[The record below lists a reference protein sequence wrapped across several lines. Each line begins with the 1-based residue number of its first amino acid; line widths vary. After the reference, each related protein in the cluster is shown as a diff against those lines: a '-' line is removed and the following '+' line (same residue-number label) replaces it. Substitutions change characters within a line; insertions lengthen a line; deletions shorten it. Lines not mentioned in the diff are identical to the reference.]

1 MKHLELKELT
11 RYLKKNL
18 KKKVSITKA
27 LVISYILTGIVGIQS
42 MAAYDIK
49 EDGDYVIRVN
59 EHHVWLGK
67 GHKFL
72 RHNNPDAEYVLIGKN
87 LEGDLWSVSTGLSN
101 VTTQNAITYGM
112 GLRNTGLY
120 SSLIG
125 KDSKLEG
132 GNVNFT
138 IAYGR
143 ALNASNTVNGVLMV
157 NSGKI
162 TNASNAV
169 ILGTQLDTVSA
180 PNGIVIGKKVDA
192 VNTNGAVIM
201 GSDDSGYNS
210 GVGKQYQRTK
220 GEGKAVTAIGA
231 HSQALADAATA
242 VGTRAKASG
251 KESAAFGSNAQAAAF
266 RAVSI
271 GDRAQAT
278 LENSVALGSG
288 SVTKVSNKEA
298 YLVGKGEVTGADVN
312 RVLAIGGR
320 RIQGVNAGGEDTDAV
335 NVLQLKTALSKKI
348 SFVPVYATPNNPTK
362 NEIGLDGSIKIG
374 VASWDQKDSANN
386 TERFVGDNLSTTS
399 TKDGIM
405 IGLKESPKFKSLKL
419 GDNGDVS
426 LSVSDENLLLNNKK
440 IGGLAKATSD
450 NEAVNLAQLK
460 TGEDIDVSKWTE
472 KLKLKNL
479 ELNLLGNIGSAQKT
493 TLAKGIHYT
502 SPILKIEA
510 KQDGEVHFDLSTD
523 GENKIKQLS
532 KDSISLKAKEND
544 PIKVE
549 GTNGAYTLSL
559 EKDKLK
565 NLVETQ
571 NLAGKDLDN
580 LTDKAKGNIKKL
592 LEVKGDSKDI
602 KVAKSTDGDKDVYTV
617 SLDDTLKEKINKIG
631 SGTVADNDTNLVT
644 GGQVNQAI
652 TNAKNEL
659 INKGIQFSGDSGDKI
674 TTKLGEEIKF
684 QGGKTSD
691 LTDNNIGVINENG
704 IMKVKLSNTIT
715 GLKTI
720 NLGDVKLSDEGLDVG
735 NHKITK
741 LSDGTEDSDAVNYK
755 QLKDVLNKKLSKTV
769 INLQA
774 DSPMVIAVK
783 NQDSTLEKV
792 VKDPS
797 DNKYYRIS
805 DMEGTKH
812 RDGATPVSKANG
824 DEFVISTIDE
834 DGGLSE
840 KKSIKI
846 TKVKDGDI
854 SEKSTDAINGSQLA
868 KILGVDGTTY
878 KIGADGKIVKADGK
892 PVYNVI
898 KSNPSTTPTN
908 ALEATNAIIDAI
920 NKGFKVKAD
929 GDETKDKNLGDTIT
943 LIHSKEEKDGYSGKN
958 LKTYLTD
965 NGEFALLFNTKPTFT
980 EVTVGDETNGKTVL
994 GKDGLTIKGSDG
1006 KEGKITIDDKG
1017 KLAIKNGNKTS
1028 TLVTEESAKQNLELS
1043 YKVNNETNGKSTSLE
1058 KGLTFKSDGTD
1069 IQISSEDKG
1078 IIKFN
1083 IDKASAVDEANKDKL
1098 VTAGI
1103 IKEYVDKKAKEQ
1115 QESGNKI
1122 TGDNSDGTAKDINDG
1137 LNGKTLTE
1145 KINAL
1150 RNGEAGPMVYTDK
1163 DGNKLKRGSDGK
1175 LYNPDDLNG
1184 DGTVKEGK
1192 TPVKDV
1198 ELKLNGDNPV
1208 ALRNVANAIDKVSDL
1223 TGDGSLGEDG
1233 NKAVNKNDLQKVVKA
1248 GLNIKGN
1255 TGDTHQDL
1263 DSTLTIQGKEN
1274 ETFDEQ
1280 KHSSD
1285 NLVTKVED
1293 NKVTIAMKKN
1303 PEFDSVKLGEI
1314 ELKPNEKGA
1323 LKLSNGNENVSLTGI
1338 KAGDI
1343 KKNSS
1348 DAINGDQLSKILNNL
1363 GVDKDGNLLKDSTN
1377 VLKPLIDEKGVEQT
1391 TKPNTL
1397 TEGINN
1403 IVDTMNKGL
1412 KFKADNSEFETTQH
1426 LGSTIEIVKMGED
1439 SVVNYNGNNIVTKAS
1454 SEKGKVKF
1462 EIGMSEKP
1470 VFKEIQL
1477 SQGKDKPVITLSP
1490 TDKGEIEVKNGNN
1503 TKTLVTT
1510 DNISQYTPTEFVDEI
1525 GHPLIKEGDKYYKQ
1539 SLDDNGNTVKTEYN
1553 VDVNNPLRVGIKDP
1567 TKNPSGIILTNLAP
1581 GKIEAG
1587 SKDAVT
1593 GGQLVDKINQIKDEV
1608 KGKMEN
1614 ADERIK
1620 DIDKKSNLAL
1630 GGVANA
1636 VAMANLL
1643 QVNSYSDYRHNISAA
1658 YGYYGRQHA
1667 LAIGFSG
1674 VSENRRVNYR
1684 ISGSVNTQGNLAFGG
1699 GIGIMLGNKEERYT
1713 DKLEK
1718 LNVAKLH
1725 DRIDEL
1731 EKDKISDRKEIEN
1744 LKRENQEIKEMLKKI
1759 LKK

>member
-27 LVISYILTGIVGIQS
+27 LVISYILTGLVGIQS
-42 MAAYDIK
+42 MAEYDLK

-87 LEGDLWSVSTGLSN
+87 LEGDLWSVSTGISN
-101 VTTQNAITYGM
+101 VTTQNSITYGI

-125 KDSKLEG
+125 RDSSIEG
-132 GNVNFT
+132 GNVNWT
-138 IAYGR
+138 LAYGR
-143 ALNASNTVNGVLMV
+143 ALKASNTVNGVLMV
-157 NSGKI
+157 NEGKI
-162 TNASNAV
+162 TNGSNSV
-169 ILGTQLDTVSA
+169 IFGSKLNDISA
-180 PNGIVIGKKVDA
+180 QNGVVIGKKVEA
-192 VNTNGAVIM
+192 VNTNGAVII
-201 GSDDSGYNS
+201 GSDDSGYKS
-210 GVGKQYQRTK
+210 GFGGTWQSTK

-288 SVTKVSNKEA
+288 SVTKASNKEA

-320 RIQGVNAGGEDTDAV
+320 RIQGVSAGGEDTDAV
-335 NVLQLKTALSKKI
+335 NVAQLKAALSKKI
-348 SFVPVYATPNNPTK
+348 SFVPEYATPKNPEK
-362 NEIGLDGSIKIG
+362 NEVGLDGSIKIG
-374 VASWDQKDSANN
+374 VASWDQTDSANN
-386 TERFVGDNLSTTS
+386 KERFVGDNLSTTS

-419 GDNGDVS
+419 GDNGEVS
-426 LSVSDENLLLNNKK
+426 LSVSDGNLLLNSKK
-440 IGGLAKATSD
+440 IAGLAKATSD

-460 TGEDIDVSKWTE
+460 TGEDIDVTKWQE
-472 KLKLKNL
+472 KLKLKDL
-479 ELNLLGNIGSAQKT
+479 ELNLLGNVGTSQKT
-493 TLAKGIHYT
+493 TLAQGIKYT

-510 KQDGEVHFDLSTD
+510 RKDGEVHFELSAD

-532 KDSISLKAKEND
+532 KDSISIKAKEND

-549 GTNGAYTLSL
+549 ETNGAYTLSL

-592 LEVKGDSKDI
+592 LEVKGDEDI

-617 SLDDTLKEKINKIG
+617 SLDDTLKDKINKIG
-631 SGTVADNDTNLVT
+631 SGNVADNDTNLVT

-659 INKGIQFSGDSGDKI
+659 INKGIQFSGDSGGEI
-674 TTKLGEEIKF
+674 TKKLGEEIKF

-704 IMKVKLSNTIT
+704 IMKIKLSNTIT
-715 GLKTI
+715 GLKAI
-720 NLGDVKLSDEGLDVG
+720 NLGDVKLSNEGLDVG

-994 GKDGLTIKGSDG
+994 GKDGLTIKGKDG

-1017 KLAIKNGNKTS
+1017 KLAIKNGDKTS
-1028 TLVTEESAKQNLELS
+1028 TLVTEESAKQNLKLS
-1043 YKVNNETNGKSTSLE
+1043 YKVNNEPTGKSTSLE
-1058 KGLTFKSDGTD
+1058 QGLTFKSDEKD
-1069 IQISSEDKG
+1069 IQISSEENG

-1083 IDKASAVDEANKDKL
+1083 IDKASAVDDTTNKDKL
-1098 VTAGI
+1098 VTAGV
-1103 IKEYVDKKAKEQ
+1103 IKDYVDKKAKEQ
-1115 QESGNKI
+1115 QES
-1122 TGDNSDGTAKDINDG
+1122 
-1137 LNGKTLTE
+1137 GKTLTE

-1163 DGNKLKRGSDGK
+1163 NGNKLKRGSDGK
-1175 LYNPDDLNG
+1175 LYNPSDLND
-1184 DGTVKEGK
+1184 DGTPKDVEKAVKN
-1192 TPVKDV
+1192 V

-1208 ALRNVANAIDKVSDL
+1208 ALNNVANAVDKVSDL
-1223 TGDGSLGEDG
+1223 TGDGNLSDG

-1255 TGDTHQDL
+1255 KGETHQNL
-1263 DSTLTIQGKEN
+1263 GSTLTIQGKEN

-1280 KHSSD
+1280 KHSSE

-1293 NKVTIAMKKN
+1293 GKVTIAMKKN

-1323 LKLSNGNENVSLTGI
+1323 LKLSKDNKNVSLTGI
-1338 KAGDI
+1338 EAGEI
-1343 KKNSS
+1343 KKDSS
-1348 DAINGDQLSKILNNL
+1348 DAINGDQLNKILTNL
-1363 GVDKDGNLLKDSTN
+1363 GVDKDGNLLTNSTN
-1377 VLKPLIDEKGVEQT
+1377 VLKPLKDEKGLEQT
-1391 TKPNTL
+1391 PKPTTL
-1397 TEGINN
+1397 TQGINN

-1412 KFKADNSEFETTQH
+1412 KFNADNNAATTQY
-1426 LGSTIEIVKMGED
+1426 LGSTIEIVKMGENP
-1439 SVVNYNGNNIVTKAS
+1439 VVGYNGNNIVTKVS
-1454 SEKGKVKF
+1454 SPENGKVKF

-1470 VFKEIQL
+1470 EFKEIQL
-1477 SQGKDKPVITLSP
+1477 SQGEGEDKKTITLRP
-1490 TDKGEIEVKNGNN
+1490 TDQGEIEVKSGDS
-1503 TKTLVTT
+1503 TKTLVTS
-1510 DNISQYTPTEFVDEI
+1510 DNISQYTPIEYVDEI
-1525 GHPLIKEGDKYYKQ
+1525 GHPLIKKDDKYYKQ
-1539 SLDDNGNTVKTEYN
+1539 SLDDSGNTVETEY
-1553 VDVNNPLRVGIKDP
+1553 VVGADNPLRVGIKDP
-1567 TKNPSGIILTNLAP
+1567 TRNPSGTILTNLAP

-1593 GGQLVDKINQIKDEV
+1593 GGQLVAKMNQIKDEF
-1608 KGKMEN
+1608 KGQMEN
-1614 ADERIK
+1614 
-1620 DIDKKSNLAL
+1620 IDKKSDLAL

-1667 LAIGFSG
+1667 LAVGFSG
-1674 VSENRRVNYR
+1674 VSENRRINYR

>member
-27 LVISYILTGIVGIQS
+27 LVISYILTGLVGIQS
-42 MAAYDIK
+42 MAEYDLK

-87 LEGDLWSVSTGLSN
+87 LEGDLWSVSTGISN
-101 VTTQNAITYGM
+101 VTTQNSITYGI

-125 KDSKLEG
+125 RDSSIEG
-132 GNVNFT
+132 GNVNWT
-138 IAYGR
+138 LAYGR
-143 ALNASNTVNGVLMV
+143 ALKASNTVNGVLMV
-157 NSGKI
+157 NEGKI
-162 TNASNAV
+162 TNGSNSV
-169 ILGTQLDTVSA
+169 IFGSKLNDISA
-180 PNGIVIGKKVDA
+180 QNGVVIGKKVEA
-192 VNTNGAVIM
+192 VNTNGAVII
-201 GSDDSGYNS
+201 GSDDSGYKS
-210 GVGKQYQRTK
+210 GFGGTWQSTK

-288 SVTKVSNKEA
+288 SVTKASNKEA

-320 RIQGVNAGGEDTDAV
+320 RIQGVSAGGEDTDAV
-335 NVLQLKTALSKKI
+335 NVAQLKAALSKKI
-348 SFVPVYATPNNPTK
+348 SFVPEYATPKNPEK
-362 NEIGLDGSIKIG
+362 NEVGLDGSIKIG
-374 VASWDQKDSANN
+374 VASWDQTDSANN
-386 TERFVGDNLSTTS
+386 KERFVGDNLSTTS

-419 GDNGDVS
+419 GDNGEVS
-426 LSVSDENLLLNNKK
+426 LSVSDGNLLLNSKK
-440 IGGLAKATSD
+440 IAGLAKATSD
-450 NEAVNLAQLK
+450 NEAVNLSQLK
-460 TGEDIDVSKWTE
+460 TGEDIDVSKWKE
-472 KLKLKNL
+472 KLELKNL

-510 KQDGEVHFDLSTD
+510 KKDGVVHFELSAD

-532 KDSISLKAKEND
+532 KDSISIKAKEND

-549 GTNGAYTLSL
+549 ETNGAYTLSL

-565 NLVETQ
+565 KLVETQ

-592 LEVKGDSKDI
+592 LEVKGDKDI

-617 SLDDTLKEKINKIG
+617 SLDDTLKDKINKIG
-631 SGTVADNDTNLVT
+631 SGNVADNDTNLVT

-652 TNAKNEL
+652 TTAKNEL
-659 INKGIQFSGDSGDKI
+659 INKGIQFSGDFGDKI
-674 TTKLGEEIKF
+674 TKKLGEEIKF

-704 IMKVKLSNTIT
+704 IMKIKLSNTIT
-715 GLKTI
+715 GLKAI
-720 NLGDVKLSDEGLDVG
+720 NLGDVKLSNEGLDVG

-755 QLKDVLNKKLSKTV
+755 QLKDVLSKTINKTV

-783 NQDSTLEKV
+783 DKKNGKLEKV

-797 DNKYYRIS
+797 DNNYYKIS
-805 DMEGTKH
+805 DMNGTKH
-812 RDGATPVSKANG
+812 KDDATPVSKANG

-854 SEKSTDAINGSQLA
+854 SVDSTDAINGSQLA

-878 KIGADGKIVKADGK
+878 KIGADGKIVKSDGK

-898 KSNPSTTPTN
+898 KSNPSTTPN
-908 ALEATNAIIDAI
+908 NVLEATNAIIDAI

-929 GDETKDKNLGDTIT
+929 GNETKDKNLGDTIT
-943 LIHSKEEKDGYSGKN
+943 LIRGEDEKDGYSGKN
-958 LKTYLTD
+958 LKTYLTN
-965 NGEFALLFNTKPTFT
+965 NGEFALLFKTNPVFK
-980 EVTVGDETNGKTVL
+980 EITVGDDTNGKTVL
-994 GKDGLTIKGSDG
+994 SKDGLTIKGKDG

-1017 KLAIKNGNKTS
+1017 KLAIKNGDKTS
-1028 TLVTEESAKQNLELS
+1028 TLVTEESAKQNLKLS
-1043 YKVNNETNGKSTSLE
+1043 YKVNNEPTGKSTSLE
-1058 KGLTFKSDGTD
+1058 QGLTFKSDEKD
-1069 IQISSEDKG
+1069 IQISSEENG

-1083 IDKASAVDEANKDKL
+1083 IDKASAVDDTTNKDKL
-1098 VTAGI
+1098 VTAGV

-1115 QESGNKI
+1115 QESGNKV

-1163 DGNKLKRGSDGK
+1163 AGNKLKRGSDGK
-1175 LYNPDDLNG
+1175 LYNPEDLND
-1184 DGTVKEGK
+1184 DGSVKQGG
-1192 TPVKDV
+1192 TPVENA
-1198 ELKLNGDNPV
+1198 ELKLNGDKPV
-1208 ALRNVANAIDKVSDL
+1208 ALNNVANAVDKVSDL
-1223 TGDGSLGEDG
+1223 TGEGSLSDG
-1233 NKAVNKNDLQKVVKA
+1233 NKAVNKNDLRKVVKA

-1255 TGDTHQDL
+1255 KGETHQNL
-1263 DSTLTIQGKEN
+1263 GSTLTIQGKEN

-1293 NKVTIAMKKN
+1293 GKVTIAMKKN

-1323 LKLSNGNENVSLTGI
+1323 LKLSNGDKNVSLTGI

-1343 KKNSS
+1343 KENSS
-1348 DAINGDQLSKILNNL
+1348 DSINGDQLSKILTNL
-1363 GVDKDGNLLKDSTN
+1363 GVDKDGNLLTNSTN
-1377 VLKPLIDEKGVEQT
+1377 VLKPLKDEKGVEQT
-1391 TKPNTL
+1391 EKPTTL
-1397 TEGINN
+1397 TQGINN

-1412 KFKADNSEFETTQH
+1412 KFNADNNVKTTQY
-1426 LGSTIEIVKMGED
+1426 LGSTIEIVKMGD
-1439 SVVNYNGNNIVTKAS
+1439 NTKVGYNGNNIVTNVS
-1454 SEKGKVKF
+1454 SPENGKVKF

-1470 VFKEIQL
+1470 EFKEIQL
-1477 SQGKDKPVITLSP
+1477 SQGEGENKKTITLRP
-1490 TDKGEIEVKNGNN
+1490 TDQGEIEVKNGDS
-1503 TKTLVTT
+1503 TKTLVTS
-1510 DNISQYTPTEFVDEI
+1510 DNISQYTPIEYVDEI
-1525 GHPLIKEGDKYYKQ
+1525 GNPLIQEGNKYYKQ
-1539 SLDDNGNTVKTEYN
+1539 SLDDDGKPVKTEYI
-1553 VDVNNPLRVGIKDP
+1553 VGADNPLRVGIKDP
-1567 TKNPSGIILTNLAP
+1567 NKNPSGIVLTNLAP

-1593 GGQLVDKINQIKDEV
+1593 GGQLVAKMNQIKDEF
-1608 KGKMEN
+1608 KGQMEN
-1614 ADERIK
+1614 
-1620 DIDKKSNLAL
+1620 IDKKSDLAL

-1667 LAIGFSG
+1667 LAVGFSG

-1684 ISGSVNTQGNLAFGG
+1684 ISGSVNTQGNLALGG

>member
-27 LVISYILTGIVGIQS
+27 LVISYILTGLVGIQS
-42 MAAYDIK
+42 MAEYDIK

-87 LEGDLWSVSTGLSN
+87 LEGDLWSVSTGISN
-101 VTTQNAITYGM
+101 VTTQNSITYGI

-125 KDSKLEG
+125 RDSSIEG
-132 GNVNFT
+132 GNVNWT
-138 IAYGR
+138 LAYGR
-143 ALNASNTVNGVLMV
+143 ALKASNTVNGVLMV
-157 NSGKI
+157 NEGKI
-162 TNASNAV
+162 TNGSNSV
-169 ILGTQLDTVSA
+169 IFGSKLNDISA
-180 PNGIVIGKKVDA
+180 QNGVVIGKKVEA
-192 VNTNGAVIM
+192 VNTNGAVII
-201 GSDDSGYNS
+201 GSDDSGYKS
-210 GVGKQYQRTK
+210 GFGGTWQSTK
-220 GEGKAVTAIGA
+220 GEGKGVTAIGA

-242 VGTRAKASG
+242 VGTRAKATG
-251 KESAAFGSNAQAAAF
+251 KEAAAFGSNAQATAF
-266 RAVSI
+266 RTVSI

-288 SVTKVSNKEA
+288 SVTKASNKEA

-320 RIQGVNAGGEDTDAV
+320 RIQGVSAGGEDTDAV
-335 NVLQLKTALSKKI
+335 NVAQLKAALSKKI
-348 SFVPVYATPNNPTK
+348 SFVPEYATPKNPEK
-362 NEIGLDGSIKIG
+362 NEVGLDGSIKIG
-374 VASWDQKDSANN
+374 VAYWDQTDSANN
-386 TERFVGDNLSTTS
+386 KERFVGDNLSTTS

-419 GDNGDVS
+419 GDNGEVS
-426 LSVSDENLLLNNKK
+426 LSVSDGNLLLNSKK
-440 IGGLAKATSD
+440 IAGLAKATSD
-450 NEAVNLAQLK
+450 NEAVNLSQLK
-460 TGEDIDVSKWTE
+460 TGEDIDVNKWTE
-472 KLKLKNL
+472 KLKLKDL
-479 ELNLLGNIGSAQKT
+479 ELNLLGNVGSSQKT
-493 TLAKGIHYT
+493 TLAQGIKYT

-510 KQDGEVHFDLSTD
+510 KKDGEVHFELSTD

-532 KDSISLKAKEND
+532 KDSISIKAKEND

-549 GTNGAYTLSL
+549 ETNGAYTLSL

-565 NLVETQ
+565 KLVETQ

-592 LEVKGDSKDI
+592 LEVKGDKDI

-617 SLDDTLKEKINKIG
+617 SLDDTLKDKINKIG
-631 SGTVADNDTNLVT
+631 SGNVADNDTNLVT

-652 TNAKNEL
+652 TTAKNEL
-659 INKGIQFSGDSGDKI
+659 INKGIQFSGDFGDKI
-674 TTKLGEEIKF
+674 TKKLGEEIKF

-704 IMKVKLSNTIT
+704 IMKIKLSNTIT
-715 GLKTI
+715 GLKAI
-720 NLGDVKLSDEGLDVG
+720 NLGDVKLSNEGLDVG

-755 QLKDVLNKKLSKTV
+755 QLKDVLSKTINKTV

-783 NQDSTLEKV
+783 DKKNGKLEKV

-797 DNKYYRIS
+797 DNNYYKIS
-805 DMEGTKH
+805 DMNGTKH
-812 RDGATPVSKANG
+812 KDDATPVSKANG

-854 SEKSTDAINGSQLA
+854 SVDSTDAINGSQLA

-878 KIGADGKIVKADGK
+878 KIGADGKIVKADGTS
-892 PVYNVI
+892 VYNAI
-898 KSNPSTTPTN
+898 KGNPSTTPTN

-943 LIHSKEEKDGYSGKN
+943 LIRGEDEKDGYSGKN
-958 LKTYLTD
+958 LKTYLTN
-965 NGEFALLFNTKPTFT
+965 NGEFALLFKTNPVFK
-980 EVTVGDETNGKTVL
+980 EVTVGDDTNGKTVL
-994 GKDGLTIKGSDG
+994 SKDGLTIKGKDG

-1028 TLVTEESAKQNLELS
+1028 TLVTEESAKQKLKLS

-1058 KGLTFKSDGTD
+1058 QGLTFKSDGTD
-1069 IQISSEDKG
+1069 IQISSEDNG

-1083 IDKASAVDEANKDKL
+1083 IDKASAVDDANKDKL
-1098 VTAGI
+1098 VTAGV
-1103 IKEYVDKKAKEQ
+1103 IKKYVDEKAKEQ
-1115 QESGNKI
+1115 QESGNKV

-1163 DGNKLKRGSDGK
+1163 DGKKLKRGSDGK
-1175 LYNPDDLNG
+1175 LYNPDDLND
-1184 DGTVKEGK
+1184 DGTVKQGK
-1192 TPVKDV
+1192 TPVENV

-1208 ALRNVANAIDKVSDL
+1208 ALNNVANAVDKVSDL
-1223 TGDGSLGEDG
+1223 TGDGNLSDG

-1255 TGDTHQDL
+1255 KGETHQNL
-1263 DSTLTIQGKEN
+1263 GSTLTIQGKEN

-1293 NKVTIAMKKN
+1293 GKVTIAMKKN

-1323 LKLSNGNENVSLTGI
+1323 LKLSKDNKNVSLTGI
-1338 KAGDI
+1338 EAGEI
-1343 KKNSS
+1343 KKDSS
-1348 DAINGDQLSKILNNL
+1348 DAINGDQLNKILTNL
-1363 GVDKDGNLLKDSTN
+1363 GVDKDGNLLTNSTN
-1377 VLKPLIDEKGVEQT
+1377 VLKPLKDEKGLEQT
-1391 TKPNTL
+1391 PKPTTL
-1397 TEGINN
+1397 TQGINK

-1412 KFKADNSEFETTQH
+1412 KFNADNNVETTQY
-1426 LGSTIEIVKMGED
+1426 LGSTIEIVKMGENP
-1439 SVVNYNGNNIVTKAS
+1439 VEGYNGNNIVTKVS
-1454 SEKGKVKF
+1454 SPEKGKVKF
-1462 EIGMSEKP
+1462 EIGMSKTPE
-1470 VFKEIQL
+1470 FKEIQL
-1477 SQGKDKPVITLSP
+1477 SQGEGENKKTITLRP
-1490 TDKGEIEVKNGNN
+1490 TDKGEIEVKSGDS
-1503 TKTLVTT
+1503 TKTLVTS
-1510 DNISQYTPTEFVDEI
+1510 DNISQYTPIEYVDEI
-1525 GHPLIKEGDKYYKQ
+1525 GKPLIKKEDKYYKQ
-1539 SLDDNGNTVKTEYN
+1539 SLDDSGNTVETEY
-1553 VDVNNPLRVGIKDP
+1553 VVGADNPLRVGIKDP
-1567 TKNPSGIILTNLAP
+1567 TKNPGGTILTNLAP

-1593 GGQLVDKINQIKDEV
+1593 GGQLVDKMNQIKDEF
-1608 KGKMEN
+1608 KGQMEN
-1614 ADERIK
+1614 
-1620 DIDKKSNLAL
+1620 IDKKSDLAL

-1667 LAIGFSG
+1667 LAVGFSG

-1684 ISGSVNTQGNLAFGG
+1684 ISGSVNTQGNLALGG

>member
-27 LVISYILTGIVGIQS
+27 LVISYILTGLVGIQS
-42 MAAYDIK
+42 MAEYDIK

-87 LEGDLWSVSTGLSN
+87 LEGDLWSVSTGISN
-101 VTTQNAITYGM
+101 VTTQNSITYGI

-125 KDSKLEG
+125 RDSSIEG
-132 GNVNFT
+132 GNVNWT
-138 IAYGR
+138 LAYGR
-143 ALNASNTVNGVLMV
+143 ALKASNTVNGVLMV
-157 NSGKI
+157 NEGKI
-162 TNASNAV
+162 TNGSNSV
-169 ILGTQLDTVSA
+169 IFGSKLNDISA
-180 PNGIVIGKKVDA
+180 QNGVVIGKKVEA
-192 VNTNGAVIM
+192 VNTNGAVII
-201 GSDDSGYNS
+201 GSDDSGYKS
-210 GVGKQYQRTK
+210 GFGGTWQSTK
-220 GEGKAVTAIGA
+220 GEGKGVTAIGA

-242 VGTRAKASG
+242 VGTRAKATG
-251 KESAAFGSNAQAAAF
+251 KEAAAFGSNAQATAF
-266 RAVSI
+266 RTVSI

-288 SVTKVSNKEA
+288 SVTKASNKEA

-320 RIQGVNAGGEDTDAV
+320 RIQGVSAGGEDTDAV
-335 NVLQLKTALSKKI
+335 NVAQLKAALSKKI
-348 SFVPVYATPNNPTK
+348 SFVPEYATPKNPEK
-362 NEIGLDGSIKIG
+362 NEVGLDGSIKIG
-374 VASWDQKDSANN
+374 VAYWDQTDSANN
-386 TERFVGDNLSTTS
+386 KERFVGDNLSTTS

-419 GDNGDVS
+419 GDNGEVS
-426 LSVSDENLLLNNKK
+426 LSVSDGNLLLNSKK
-440 IGGLAKATSD
+440 IAGLAKATSD
-450 NEAVNLAQLK
+450 NEAVNLSQLK
-460 TGEDIDVSKWTE
+460 TGEDIDVNKWTE
-472 KLKLKNL
+472 KLKLKDL
-479 ELNLLGNIGSAQKT
+479 ELNLLGNVGSSQKT
-493 TLAKGIHYT
+493 TLAQGIKYT

-510 KQDGEVHFDLSTD
+510 KKDGEVHFELSTD

-532 KDSISLKAKEND
+532 KDSISIKAKEND

-549 GTNGAYTLSL
+549 ETNGAYTLSL

-565 NLVETQ
+565 KLVETQ

-592 LEVKGDSKDI
+592 LEVKGDKDI

-617 SLDDTLKEKINKIG
+617 SLDDTLKDKINKIG
-631 SGTVADNDTNLVT
+631 SGNVADNDTNLVT

-652 TNAKNEL
+652 TTAKNEL
-659 INKGIQFSGDSGDKI
+659 INKGIQFSGDFGDKI
-674 TTKLGEEIKF
+674 TKKLGEEIKF

-704 IMKVKLSNTIT
+704 IMKIKLSNTIT
-715 GLKTI
+715 GLKAI
-720 NLGDVKLSDEGLDVG
+720 NLGDVKLSNEGLDVG

-755 QLKDVLNKKLSKTV
+755 QLKDVLSKTINKTV

-783 NQDSTLEKV
+783 DKKNGKLEKV

-797 DNKYYRIS
+797 DNNYYKIS
-805 DMEGTKH
+805 DMNGTKH
-812 RDGATPVSKANG
+812 KDDATPVSKANG

-854 SEKSTDAINGSQLA
+854 SVDSTDAINGSQLA

-878 KIGADGKIVKADGK
+878 KIGADGKIVKADGTS
-892 PVYNVI
+892 VYNAI
-898 KSNPSTTPTN
+898 KGNPSTTPTN

-929 GDETKDKNLGDTIT
+929 GSETKDKNLGDTIT
-943 LIHSKEEKDGYSGKN
+943 LIHGEDEKDGYSGKN
-958 LKTYLTD
+958 LRTYLTN
-965 NGEFALLFNTKPTFT
+965 NGEFALLFNTNPVFK
-980 EVTVGDETNGKTVL
+980 EVTVGDDTNGKTVL
-994 GKDGLTIKGSDG
+994 SKDGLTIKGSDG

-1017 KLAIKNGNKTS
+1017 KLAIKDGDKTS
-1028 TLVTEESAKQNLELS
+1028 TLVTEESAKQNLKLS
-1043 YKVNNETNGKSTSLE
+1043 YKVNNEPTGKSTSLE
-1058 KGLTFKSDGTD
+1058 QGLTFKSDEKD
-1069 IQISSEDKG
+1069 IQISSEENG

-1083 IDKASAVDEANKDKL
+1083 IDKASAVDDTTNKDKL
-1098 VTAGI
+1098 VTAGV
-1103 IKEYVDKKAKEQ
+1103 IKKYVDEKAKEQ
-1115 QESGNKI
+1115 QES
-1122 TGDNSDGTAKDINDG
+1122 
-1137 LNGKTLTE
+1137 GKTLTE

-1163 DGNKLKRGSDGK
+1163 NGNKLKRGSDGK
-1175 LYNPDDLNG
+1175 LYNPSDLND
-1184 DGTVKEGK
+1184 DGTPKDVEKAVKN
-1192 TPVKDV
+1192 V

-1208 ALRNVANAIDKVSDL
+1208 ALNNVANAVDKVSDL
-1223 TGDGSLGEDG
+1223 TGDGNLSDG

-1255 TGDTHQDL
+1255 KGETHQNL
-1263 DSTLTIQGKEN
+1263 GSTLTIQGKEN

-1293 NKVTIAMKKN
+1293 GKVTIAMKKN

-1323 LKLSNGNENVSLTGI
+1323 LKLSKDNKNVSLTGI
-1338 KAGDI
+1338 EAGEI
-1343 KKNSS
+1343 KKDSS
-1348 DAINGDQLSKILNNL
+1348 DAINGDQLNKILTNL
-1363 GVDKDGNLLKDSTN
+1363 GVDKDGNLLTNSTN
-1377 VLKPLIDEKGVEQT
+1377 VLKPLKDEKGLEQT
-1391 TKPNTL
+1391 PKPTTL
-1397 TEGINN
+1397 TQGINN

-1412 KFKADNSEFETTQH
+1412 KFNADNNAATTQY
-1426 LGSTIEIVKMGED
+1426 LGSTIEIVKMGENP
-1439 SVVNYNGNNIVTKAS
+1439 VVGYNGNNIVTKVS
-1454 SEKGKVKF
+1454 SPENGKVKF

-1470 VFKEIQL
+1470 EFKEIQL
-1477 SQGKDKPVITLSP
+1477 SQGEGEDKKTITLRP
-1490 TDKGEIEVKNGNN
+1490 TDQGEIEVKSGDS
-1503 TKTLVTT
+1503 TKTLVTS
-1510 DNISQYTPTEFVDEI
+1510 DNISQYTPIEYVDEI
-1525 GHPLIKEGDKYYKQ
+1525 GHPLIKKDDKYYKQ
-1539 SLDDNGNTVKTEYN
+1539 SLDDSGNTVETEY
-1553 VDVNNPLRVGIKDP
+1553 VVGADNPLRVGIKDP
-1567 TKNPSGIILTNLAP
+1567 TRNPSGTILTNLAP

-1593 GGQLVDKINQIKDEV
+1593 GGQLVAKMNQIKDEF
-1608 KGKMEN
+1608 KGQMEN
-1614 ADERIK
+1614 
-1620 DIDKKSNLAL
+1620 IDKKSDLAL

-1667 LAIGFSG
+1667 LAVGFSG
-1674 VSENRRVNYR
+1674 VSENRRINYR

-1699 GIGIMLGNKEERYT
+1699 GIGVMLGNKEERYT

>member
-27 LVISYILTGIVGIQS
+27 LVISYILTGLVGIQS
-42 MAAYDIK
+42 MAEYDIK

-87 LEGDLWSVSTGLSN
+87 LEGDLWSVSTGISN
-101 VTTQNAITYGM
+101 VTTQNSITYGI

-125 KDSKLEG
+125 RDSSIEG
-132 GNVNFT
+132 GNVNWT
-138 IAYGR
+138 LAYGR
-143 ALNASNTVNGVLMV
+143 ALKASNTVNGVLMV
-157 NSGKI
+157 NEGKI
-162 TNASNAV
+162 TNGSNSV
-169 ILGTQLDTVSA
+169 IFGSKLNDISA
-180 PNGIVIGKKVDA
+180 QNGVVIGKKVEA
-192 VNTNGAVIM
+192 VNTNGAVII
-201 GSDDSGYNS
+201 GSDDSGYKS
-210 GVGKQYQRTK
+210 GFGSTWQSTK

-271 GDRAQAT
+271 GDRAQAS

-288 SVTKVSNKEA
+288 SVTKASNKEA

-320 RIQGVNAGGEDTDAV
+320 RIQGVSAGGEDTDAV
-335 NVLQLKTALSKKI
+335 NVAQLKAALSKKI
-348 SFVPVYATPNNPTK
+348 SFVPEYATPKNPEK
-362 NEIGLDGSIKIG
+362 NEVGLDGSIKIG
-374 VASWDQKDSANN
+374 VASWDQTDSTNN
-386 TERFVGDNLSTTS
+386 KERFVGDNLSTTS

-419 GDNGDVS
+419 GDNGEVS
-426 LSVSDENLLLNNKK
+426 LSVSDGNLLLNSKK
-440 IGGLAKATSD
+440 IAGLAKATSD
-450 NEAVNLAQLK
+450 NEAVNLSQLK

-472 KLKLKNL
+472 KLELKNL

-493 TLAKGIHYT
+493 TLAQGIHYT

-510 KQDGEVHFDLSTD
+510 KQDGVVHFELSAD

-549 GTNGAYTLSL
+549 ENNGAYTLSL

-592 LEVKGDSKDI
+592 LEVKGDKDI

-617 SLDDTLKEKINKIG
+617 SLDKTLKDKINKIG

-755 QLKDVLNKKLSKTV
+755 QLKDVLSKTINKTV

-783 NQDSTLEKV
+783 DKKNGKLEKV

-797 DNKYYRIS
+797 DNNYYKIS
-805 DMEGTKH
+805 DMNGTKH
-812 RDGATPVSKANG
+812 KDDATPVSKANG

-854 SEKSTDAINGSQLA
+854 SVDSTDAINGSQLA

-878 KIGADGKIVKADGK
+878 KMGADGKIVKADGT
-892 PVYNVI
+892 PVYNAI
-898 KSNPSTTPTN
+898 KGNSSTTPTS

-929 GDETKDKNLGDTIT
+929 GSETKDKNLGDTIT
-943 LIHSKEEKDGYSGKN
+943 LIHGEDEKDGYSGKN
-958 LKTYLTD
+958 LRTYLTN
-965 NGEFALLFNTKPTFT
+965 NGEFALLFNTNPVFK
-980 EVTVGDETNGKTVL
+980 EVTVGDYTNGKTVL
-994 GKDGLTIKGSDG
+994 SKDGLTIKGSDG

-1028 TLVTEESAKQNLELS
+1028 TLVTEESAKQKLKLS

-1058 KGLTFKSDGTD
+1058 QGLTFKSDGTD
-1069 IQISSEDKG
+1069 IQISSEDNG

-1083 IDKASAVDEANKDKL
+1083 IDKASAVDDANKDKL
-1098 VTAGI
+1098 VTAGV
-1103 IKEYVDKKAKEQ
+1103 IKKYVDEKAKEQ
-1115 QESGNKI
+1115 QESGNKV

-1163 DGNKLKRGSDGK
+1163 DGKKLKRGSDGK
-1175 LYNPDDLNG
+1175 LYNPDDLND
-1184 DGTVKEGK
+1184 DGTVKQGK
-1192 TPVKDV
+1192 TPVENV

-1208 ALRNVANAIDKVSDL
+1208 ALNNVANAVDKVSDL
-1223 TGDGSLGEDG
+1223 TGDGNLSDG

-1255 TGDTHQDL
+1255 KGETHQNL
-1263 DSTLTIQGKEN
+1263 GSTLTIQGKEN

-1285 NLVTKVED
+1285 NLVTKVEEG
-1293 NKVTIAMKKN
+1293 KVTIAMKKN
-1303 PEFDSVKLGEI
+1303 PEFESVKLGEI
-1314 ELKPNEKGA
+1314 ELKPNENGT

-1338 KAGDI
+1338 KAGEI
-1343 KKNSS
+1343 KKDSS

-1377 VLKPLIDEKGVEQT
+1377 VLKPLIDEKGVKQT
-1391 TKPNTL
+1391 DKPSTL

-1412 KFKADNSEFETTQH
+1412 KFNADNNVETTQY
-1426 LGSTIEIVKMGED
+1426 LGSTIEIVKMGEKPVEGY
-1439 SVVNYNGNNIVTKAS
+1439 SGNNIVTNVS
-1454 SEKGKVKF
+1454 SPENGKVKF

-1470 VFKEIQL
+1470 EFKEIQL
-1477 SQGKDKPVITLSP
+1477 SQGEGKNKKTITLSP
-1490 TDKGEIEVKNGNN
+1490 TDKGEIKVKSGNS
-1503 TKTLVTT
+1503 TKTLVTS
-1510 DNISQYTPTEFVDEI
+1510 DNISQYTPIEYVDEI
-1525 GHPLIKEGDKYYKQ
+1525 GHPLIQEGNKYYKQ
-1539 SLDDNGNTVKTEYN
+1539 SLDDDGKPVKTEYI
-1553 VDVNNPLRVGIKDP
+1553 VGADNPLRVGIKDP
-1567 TKNPSGIILTNLAP
+1567 NKNPSGIVLTNLAP

-1593 GGQLVDKINQIKDEV
+1593 GGQLVAKMNQIKDEF
-1608 KGKMEN
+1608 KGQMEN
-1614 ADERIK
+1614 
-1620 DIDKKSNLAL
+1620 IDKKSDLAL

-1667 LAIGFSG
+1667 LAVGFSG
-1674 VSENRRVNYR
+1674 VSENRRINYR

>member
-27 LVISYILTGIVGIQS
+27 LVISYILTGVVGIQS
-42 MAAYDIK
+42 MAGYDIT
-49 EDGDYVIRVN
+49 EGNDYVIRVN

-67 GHKFL
+67 GHKFV

-87 LEGDLWSVSTGLSN
+87 LEGDLWSVSAGLSN

-125 KDSKLEG
+125 RDSTLEG
-132 GNVNFT
+132 GNVTYT

-143 ALNASNTVNGVLMV
+143 ALKASNTVNGVLMV
-157 NSGKI
+157 NEGKI
-162 TNASNAV
+162 TNGSNSV
-169 ILGTQLDTVSA
+169 IFGSKLNDISA
-180 PNGIVIGKKVDA
+180 QNGVVIGKKVEA
-192 VNTNGAVIM
+192 VNTNGAVII
-201 GSDDSGYNS
+201 GSDDSGYKS
-210 GVGKQYQRTK
+210 GFGGTWQSTK

-631 SGTVADNDTNLVT
+631 SGNVADNDTNLVN

-674 TTKLGEEIKF
+674 TKKLGEEIKF

-704 IMKVKLSNTIT
+704 IMKIKLSNTIT

-741 LSDGTEDSDAVNYK
+741 LYDGTEDSDAVNYK

-994 GKDGLTIKGSDG
+994 GKDGLTIKGKDG

-1017 KLAIKNGNKTS
+1017 KLAIKDGDKTS

-1098 VTAGI
+1098 VTAGV
-1103 IKEYVDKKAKEQ
+1103 IKKYVDEKAKEQ

-1122 TGDNSDGTAKDINDG
+1122 TGDNSEGTAKNINDG

-1175 LYNPDDLNG
+1175 LYNPDDLNN
-1184 DGTVKEGK
+1184 DGTVKQGK

-1208 ALRNVANAIDKVSDL
+1208 ALNNVANAVDKVSDL
-1223 TGDGSLGEDG
+1223 TGDGSLSDG

-1248 GLNIKGN
+1248 GLDIEGN
-1255 TGDTHQDL
+1255 TGKTHQNL
-1263 DSTLTIQGKEN
+1263 GSTLTIQGKEN

-1285 NLVTKVED
+1285 NLVTKVEEG
-1293 NKVTIAMKKN
+1293 KVTIAMKKN
-1303 PEFDSVKLGEI
+1303 PEFESVKLGEI
-1314 ELKPNEKGA
+1314 ELKPNENGT

-1338 KAGDI
+1338 KAGEI
-1343 KKNSS
+1343 KKDSS
-1348 DAINGDQLSKILNNL
+1348 DAINGDQLSKILTNL
-1363 GVDKDGNLLKDSTN
+1363 GVDKDGNLLTNSTN
-1377 VLKPLIDEKGVEQT
+1377 VLKPLKDEKGVEQT
-1391 TKPNTL
+1391 EKPTTL
-1397 TEGINN
+1397 TQGINN

-1412 KFKADNSEFETTQH
+1412 KFNADNNVKTTQY
-1426 LGSTIEIVKMGED
+1426 LGSTIEIVKMGD
-1439 SVVNYNGNNIVTKAS
+1439 NTKVGYNGNNIVTNVS
-1454 SEKGKVKF
+1454 SPENGKVKF

-1470 VFKEIQL
+1470 EFKEIQL
-1477 SQGKDKPVITLSP
+1477 SQGEGENKKTITLRP
-1490 TDKGEIEVKNGNN
+1490 TDQGEIEVKNGDS
-1503 TKTLVTT
+1503 TKTLVTS
-1510 DNISQYTPTEFVDEI
+1510 DNISQYTPIEYVDEI
-1525 GHPLIKEGDKYYKQ
+1525 GHPLIQEGNKYYKQ
-1539 SLDDNGNTVKTEYN
+1539 SLDDDGKPVKTEYI
-1553 VDVNNPLRVGIKDP
+1553 VGADNPLRVGIKDP
-1567 TKNPSGIILTNLAP
+1567 NKNPSGIVLTNLAP

-1593 GGQLVDKINQIKDEV
+1593 GGQLVAKMNQIKDEF
-1608 KGKMEN
+1608 KGQMEN
-1614 ADERIK
+1614 
-1620 DIDKKSNLAL
+1620 IDKKSDLAL

-1667 LAIGFSG
+1667 LAVGFSG
-1674 VSENRRVNYR
+1674 VSENRRINYR

>member
-27 LVISYILTGIVGIQS
+27 LVISYILTGLVGIQS
-42 MAAYDIK
+42 MAEYDIK

-72 RHNNPDAEYVLIGKN
+72 RHNNPDAQYVLIGKN
-87 LEGDLWSVSTGLSN
+87 LEGDLWSVSTGISN
-101 VTTQNAITYGM
+101 VTTQNSITYGI

-125 KDSKLEG
+125 RDSSIEG
-132 GNVNFT
+132 GNVNWT
-138 IAYGR
+138 LAYGR
-143 ALNASNTVNGVLMV
+143 ALKASNTVNGVLMV
-157 NSGKI
+157 NEGKI
-162 TNASNAV
+162 ENASNSV
-169 ILGTQLDTVSA
+169 ILGSKL
-180 PNGIVIGKKVDA
+180 NGISAANGVVIGKKVEA
-192 VNTNGAVIM
+192 VNTNGAVVI
-201 GSDDSGYNS
+201 GSDDSGYKS
-210 GVGKQYQRTK
+210 GFGGTWQSTK

-242 VGTRAKASG
+242 VGTRAKATG
-251 KESAAFGSNAQAAAF
+251 QEAAAFGSNAQATAF
-266 RAVSI
+266 RTVSI

-278 LENSVALGSG
+278 VANSVALGSG
-288 SVTKVSNKEA
+288 SVTKASNKEA
-298 YLVGKGEVTGADVN
+298 YLVGKGEVTGDAVN

-320 RIQGVNAGGEDTDAV
+320 RIQGVSAGGEDTDAV
-335 NVLQLKTALSKKI
+335 NVSQLKAALSKKI
-348 SFVPVYATPNNPTK
+348 SFVPEYATPNNPAK
-362 NEIGLDGSIKIG
+362 NEVGLDGSIKIG
-374 VASWDQKDSANN
+374 VASWDQTDSSNN
-386 TERFVGDNLSTTS
+386 KERFVGDNLSTTS

-419 GDNGDVS
+419 GDNGEVS

-450 NEAVNLAQLK
+450 NDAVNLAQLK
-460 TGEDIDVSKWTE
+460 TGEDIDINKWTE
-472 KLKLKNL
+472 KLKLKEL
-479 ELNLLGNIGSAQKT
+479 ELNLLGNVGTSQKT
-493 TLAKGIHYT
+493 TLAQGIHYT

-510 KQDGEVHFDLSTD
+510 KQDGVVHFELSAD

-549 GTNGAYTLSL
+549 ENNGAYTLSL

-592 LEVKGDSKDI
+592 LEVKGDKDI

-617 SLDDTLKEKINKIG
+617 SLDKTLKDKINKIG

-691 LTDNNIGVINENG
+691 LTDNNIGVINEKG
-704 IMKVKLSNTIT
+704 IMKIKLSNTIT
-715 GLKTI
+715 GLKAI

-755 QLKDVLNKKLSKTV
+755 QLKEVLNSTVNKAV
-769 INLQA
+769 INVQA
-774 DSPMVIAVK
+774 DSPMVIALK
-783 NQDSTLEKV
+783 KKDGTLEKV

-797 DNKYYRIS
+797 DNKYYKIS
-805 DMEGTKH
+805 DMNGTKH
-812 RDGATPVSKANG
+812 KDGATPVSKADG
-824 DEFVISTIDE
+824 DDFVISTIDE
-834 DGGLSE
+834 DGGLSVD
-840 KKSIKI
+840 KSIKI

-854 SEKSTDAINGSQLA
+854 SENSTDAINGSQLA

-878 KIGADGKIVKADGK
+878 KIGADGKIVKADGTS
-892 PVYNVI
+892 VYNAI
-898 KSNPSTTPTN
+898 KGNPSTTPTN

-929 GDETKDKNLGDTIT
+929 GEGTKDKNLGDTIT
-943 LIHSKEEKDGYSGKN
+943 LIHGEDEKEGYSGKN

-994 GKDGLTIKGSDG
+994 GKDGLTIKGKDG

-1017 KLAIKNGNKTS
+1017 KLAIKNGDKTS
-1028 TLVTEESAKQNLELS
+1028 TLVTEESAKQNLKLS
-1043 YKVNNETNGKSTSLE
+1043 YKVNNETTGKSTSLE
-1058 KGLTFKSDGTD
+1058 QGLTFKSDD
-1069 IQISSEDKG
+1069 IQISSEDNG

-1098 VTAGI
+1098 VTAGV

-1122 TGDNSDGTAKDINDG
+1122 TGDNSDGTAKEINDG

-1163 DGNKLKRGSDGK
+1163 DGKKLKRGSDGK
-1175 LYNPDDLNG
+1175 LYNPDDLNN

-1208 ALRNVANAIDKVSDL
+1208 ALNNVANAIDKVSDL
-1223 TGDGSLGEDG
+1223 TGDGSLSDG

-1255 TGDTHQDL
+1255 KGETHQNL
-1263 DSTLTIQGKEN
+1263 GSTLTIQGKEN

-1293 NKVTIAMKKN
+1293 GKVTIAMKKN

-1323 LKLSNGNENVSLTGI
+1323 LKLSNGDKNVSLTGI

-1343 KKNSS
+1343 KENSS
-1348 DAINGDQLSKILNNL
+1348 DAINGDQLSKILTNL
-1363 GVDKDGNLLKDSTN
+1363 GVDKDGNLLTNSTN
-1377 VLKPLIDEKGVEQT
+1377 VLKPLKDEKGVEQT
-1391 TKPNTL
+1391 EKPTTL
-1397 TEGINN
+1397 TQGINN

-1412 KFKADNSEFETTQH
+1412 KFNADNNVKTTQY
-1426 LGSTIEIVKMGED
+1426 LGSTIEIVKMGD
-1439 SVVNYNGNNIVTKAS
+1439 NTKVGYNGNNIVTNVS
-1454 SEKGKVKF
+1454 SPENGKVKF

-1470 VFKEIQL
+1470 EFKEIQL
-1477 SQGKDKPVITLSP
+1477 SQGEGENKKTITLRP
-1490 TDKGEIEVKNGNN
+1490 TDQGEIEVKNGDS
-1503 TKTLVTT
+1503 TKTLVTS
-1510 DNISQYTPTEFVDEI
+1510 DNISQYTPIEYVDEI
-1525 GHPLIKEGDKYYKQ
+1525 GHPLIQEGNKYYKQ
-1539 SLDDNGNTVKTEYN
+1539 SLDDDGKPVKTEYI
-1553 VDVNNPLRVGIKDP
+1553 VGADNPLRVGIKDP
-1567 TKNPSGIILTNLAP
+1567 NKNPSGIVLTNLAP

-1593 GGQLVDKINQIKDEV
+1593 GGQLVAKMNQIKDEF
-1608 KGKMEN
+1608 KGQMEN
-1614 ADERIK
+1614 
-1620 DIDKKSNLAL
+1620 IDKKSDLAL

-1667 LAIGFSG
+1667 LAVGFSG
-1674 VSENRRVNYR
+1674 VSENRRINYR

-1699 GIGIMLGNKEERYT
+1699 GIGVMLGNKEERYA

-1731 EKDKISDRKEIEN
+1731 EKDKISNRKEIEN

>member
-18 KKKVSITKA
+18 KKKVSISKA
-27 LVISYILTGIVGIQS
+27 LVISYILTGLVGIQS
-42 MAAYDIK
+42 MAEYDIK

-87 LEGDLWSVSTGLSN
+87 LEGDLWSVSTGISN
-101 VTTQNAITYGM
+101 VTTQNSITYGI

-125 KDSKLEG
+125 RDSSIEG
-132 GNVNFT
+132 GNVNWT

-143 ALNASNTVNGVLMV
+143 ALKASNTVNGVLMV
-157 NSGKI
+157 NEGKI
-162 TNASNAV
+162 TNGSNSV
-169 ILGTQLDTVSA
+169 IFGSKLNDISA
-180 PNGIVIGKKVDA
+180 QNGVVIGKKVEA
-192 VNTNGAVIM
+192 VNTNGAVII
-201 GSDDSGYNS
+201 GSDDSGYKS
-210 GVGKQYQRTK
+210 GFGSTWQSTK

-251 KESAAFGSNAQAAAF
+251 KEAAAFGSNAQASAF

-288 SVTKVSNKEA
+288 SKTSASNKEA
-298 YLVGKGEVTGADVN
+298 YLVGKGEVTGDAVN

-320 RIQGVNAGGEDTDAV
+320 RIQGVSAGGEDTDAV
-335 NVLQLKTALSKKI
+335 NVAQLKAALSKKI
-348 SFVPVYATPNNPTK
+348 SFVPEYATPKNPEK
-362 NEIGLDGSIKIG
+362 NEVGLDGSIKIG
-374 VASWDQKDSANN
+374 VASWDQTDSANN
-386 TERFVGDNLSTTS
+386 KERFVGDNLSTTS

-419 GDNGDVS
+419 GDNGEVS
-426 LSVSDENLLLNNKK
+426 LSVSSGNLLLNSKK
-440 IGGLAKATSD
+440 IAGLAKATSD
-450 NEAVNLAQLK
+450 NEAVNLSQLK

-472 KLKLKNL
+472 KLELKNL

-493 TLAKGIHYT
+493 TLAQGIHYT

-510 KQDGEVHFDLSTD
+510 KKDGVVHFDLSAD

-532 KDSISLKAKEND
+532 KDSISLKSKEND

-549 GTNGAYTLSL
+549 ETNGAYTLSL

-592 LEVKGDSKDI
+592 LEVKGDKDI

-617 SLDDTLKEKINKIG
+617 SLEDTLKEKINKIG

-659 INKGIQFSGDSGDKI
+659 INKGIQFSGDSGGEI
-674 TTKLGEEIKF
+674 TKKLGEEIKF

-691 LTDNNIGVINENG
+691 LTDNNIGVINDNG
-704 IMKVKLSNTIT
+704 IMKIKLSNTIS
-715 GLKTI
+715 GLKAI
-720 NLGDVKLSDEGLDVG
+720 NLGDVKLSDGGLDVG

-755 QLKDVLNKKLSKTV
+755 QLKDVLSKTINKTV

-783 NQDSTLEKV
+783 DKKNGKLEKV

-797 DNKYYRIS
+797 DNNYYKIS

-812 RDGATPVSKANG
+812 KEGATPVSKANG

-854 SEKSTDAINGSQLA
+854 SVNSTDAINGSQLA

-878 KIGADGKIVKADGK
+878 KMGADGKIVKADGK
-892 PVYNVI
+892 PVYNAI
-898 KSNPSTTPTN
+898 KSNPSTTPNN

-943 LIHSKEEKDGYSGKN
+943 LIHGEDEDGYSGKN
-958 LKTYLTD
+958 LKTYLTN
-965 NGEFALLFNTKPTFT
+965 NGEFALLFKTNPVFT
-980 EVTVGDETNGKTVL
+980 EVTVGDDTNGKTVL
-994 GKDGLTIKGSDG
+994 SKDGLTIKGNDG

-1017 KLAIKNGNKTS
+1017 KLAIKNGDKTS
-1028 TLVTEESAKQNLELS
+1028 TLVTEESAKQNLKLS
-1043 YKVNNETNGKSTSLE
+1043 YKVNDETDGKSTSLE
-1058 KGLTFKSDGTD
+1058 QGLTFKSDD
-1069 IQISSEDKG
+1069 IQISSEDNG

-1083 IDKASAVDEANKDKL
+1083 IDKASAVDDANKDKL
-1098 VTAGI
+1098 VTAGV
-1103 IKEYVDKKAKEQ
+1103 IKKYVDEKAKEQ
-1115 QESGNKI
+1115 QESGNKV

-1175 LYNPDDLNG
+1175 LYNTNDLND
-1184 DGTVKEGK
+1184 DGTVKQGK
-1192 TPVKDV
+1192 TPVENV

-1208 ALRNVANAIDKVSDL
+1208 ALNNVANAIDKVSDL
-1223 TGDGSLGEDG
+1223 TGNGSLSDG

-1255 TGDTHQDL
+1255 KGETHQNL
-1263 DSTLTIQGKEN
+1263 GSTLTIQGKEN

-1293 NKVTIAMKKN
+1293 GKVTIAMKKN

-1323 LKLSNGNENVSLTGI
+1323 LKLSNGDKNVSLTGI

-1343 KKNSS
+1343 KEDSS
-1348 DAINGDQLSKILNNL
+1348 DAINGDQLSKILTNL
-1363 GVDKDGNLLKDSTN
+1363 GVDKNGKLLKDSTN
-1377 VLKPLIDEKGVEQT
+1377 GLNPLIDEKGEKQT
-1391 TKPNTL
+1391 TKPSTL

-1403 IVDTMNKGL
+1403 IVETMNKGL
-1412 KFKADNSEFETTQH
+1412 KFNADNNVETTQY
-1426 LGSTIEIVKMGED
+1426 LGSTIEIVKMGENP
-1439 SVVNYNGNNIVTKAS
+1439 VVGYNGKNIVTKVS
-1454 SEKGKVKF
+1454 SPEKGKVKF

-1470 VFKEIQL
+1470 EFKEIQL
-1477 SQGKDKPVITLSP
+1477 SQGEGENKKTITLRP
-1490 TDKGEIEVKNGNN
+1490 TDKGEIEVKSGDS
-1503 TKTLVTT
+1503 TKTLVTS
-1510 DNISQYTPTEFVDEI
+1510 DNISQYTPIEYVDEI
-1525 GHPLIKEGDKYYKQ
+1525 GKPLIKKEDKYYKQ
-1539 SLDDNGNTVKTEYN
+1539 SLDVNGNTVETEY
-1553 VDVNNPLRVGIKDP
+1553 VVGADNPLRVGIKDP
-1567 TKNPSGIILTNLAP
+1567 TKNPGGTILTNLAP

-1608 KGKMEN
+1608 KGQMEN
-1614 ADERIK
+1614 
-1620 DIDKKSNLAL
+1620 IDKKSNLSL

-1636 VAMANLL
+1636 VAIANLL

-1674 VSENRRVNYR
+1674 VSENRRINYR

-1699 GIGIMLGNKEERYT
+1699 GIGVMLGNKEERYR